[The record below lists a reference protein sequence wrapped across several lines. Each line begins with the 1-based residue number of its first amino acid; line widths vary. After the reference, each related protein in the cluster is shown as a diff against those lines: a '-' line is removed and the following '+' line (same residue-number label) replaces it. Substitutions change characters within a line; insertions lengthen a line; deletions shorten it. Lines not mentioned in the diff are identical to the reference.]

1 MIFVRFVKKEYDYKA
16 LQVPTVIIYE
26 IERNYVYRDFEKN
39 KDKFDFS
46 EYPESSKFY
55 DETNGKVIGKTKV
68 VVENTF
74 VGFVGLRSK
83 M

>member
-16 LQVPTVIIYE
+16 LQVRTIIIYE
-26 IERNYVYRDFEKN
+26 IERNYVYRDFKKN
-39 KDKFDFS
+39 KDKVDFS
-46 EYPESSKFY
+46 EYPESSKFH
-55 DETNGKVIGKTKV
+55 DETNEKVIGKTKV
-68 VVENTF
+68 IVENTF

>member
-1 MIFVRFVKKEYDYKA
+1 M
-16 LQVPTVIIYE
+16 
-26 IERNYVYRDFEKN
+26 YRDFKKN
-39 KDKFDFS
+39 KGKFDFS

-55 DETNGKVIGKTKV
+55 HETNEKVIGKTKV

>member
-16 LQVPTVIIYE
+16 LQVRTIIIYE
-26 IERNYVYRDFEKN
+26 IERNYVYRDFKKN
-39 KDKFDFS
+39 KDKVDFS

-55 DETNGKVIGKTKV
+55 DETNEKVIGKTKV
-68 VVENTF
+68 IVENTF

-83 M
+83 T

>member
-1 MIFVRFVKKEYDYKA
+1 MIFIRFVKKEYDYKA
-16 LQVPTVIIYE
+16 LQVRTIIIYE
-26 IERNYVYRDFEKN
+26 IERNYVYRDFKKN
-39 KDKFDFS
+39 KGKFDFS

-55 DETNGKVIGKTKV
+55 HETNEKVIGKTKV

>member
-1 MIFVRFVKKEYDYKA
+1 M
-16 LQVPTVIIYE
+16 
-26 IERNYVYRDFEKN
+26 YRDFKKN
-39 KDKFDFS
+39 KGKFDFS
-46 EYPESSKFY
+46 EHPESSKFY
-55 DETNGKVIGKTKV
+55 HETNEKVIGKTKV

>member
-16 LQVPTVIIYE
+16 LQVRTIIIYE
-26 IERNYVYRDFEKN
+26 IERNYVYRDFKKN
-39 KDKFDFS
+39 KDKVDFS

>member
-16 LQVPTVIIYE
+16 LQVRTIIIYE
-26 IERNYVYRDFEKN
+26 IERNYVYRDFKKN
-39 KDKFDFS
+39 KGKFDFS

-55 DETNGKVIGKTKV
+55 HETNEKVIGKTKV
-68 VVENTF
+68 IVENTF